1 VRARGFTIVEVLVAS
16 VVMVV
21 VLGVLALTLQ
31 YFFRGSRNLELRQD
45 ALTLAV
51 LEVGDIESARPF
63 PQPFSSERADTI
75 MGRQFLVRTTLA
87 WSGDRTRLLTVR
99 VSRGDSITVELA
111 RQFTINTREDDR

>member
-1 VRARGFTIVEVLVAS
+1 MRARGFTLVEVLVAS

-31 YFFRGSRNLELRQD
+31 HFFRGSRNLELRQD

-51 LEVGDIESARPF
+51 LEVGDIESAVPF
-63 PQPFSSERADTI
+63 PEPFSSERTDTI
-75 MGRQFLVRTTLA
+75 MGRQFSVRTTLA

-111 RQFTINTREDDR
+111 RQFSFNSQEDIR

>member
-1 VRARGFTIVEVLVAS
+1 MKARGFTLVEVLVAS
-16 VVMVV
+16 VVIVL

-51 LEVGDIESARPF
+51 LEVRDIESEIPL
-63 PQPFSSERADTI
+63 PEPFSSERTDTI

-111 RQFTINTREDDR
+111 RQFSFNSQEDER

>member
-1 VRARGFTIVEVLVAS
+1 MRARGFTIVEVLVAS
-16 VVMVV
+16 VVIVI
-21 VLGVLALTLQ
+21 VLGILALTLQ

-51 LEVGDIESARPF
+51 LEMGEIESRIPF
-63 PQPFSSERADTI
+63 PEPFSSERTDTI
-75 MGRQFLVRTTLA
+75 MERQFLVRTTLT

-111 RQFTINTREDDR
+111 RQFTINSREGDI

>member
-1 VRARGFTIVEVLVAS
+1 MRLRGFTIVEVLVAS

-51 LEVGDIESARPF
+51 LEVGEIESEMPF
-63 PQPFSSERADTI
+63 PEPFSSERTDTI
-75 MGRQFLVRTTLA
+75 MGRQFSVRTTLA

-111 RQFTINTREDDR
+111 RQFSFNSQEDNR

>member
-1 VRARGFTIVEVLVAS
+1 MRARGFTIVEVLVAS

-51 LEVGDIESARPF
+51 LEVGEIEAEMPF
-63 PQPFSSERADTI
+63 PEPFSSERTDTI

-111 RQFTINTREDDR
+111 RQFSFNSQEDDR